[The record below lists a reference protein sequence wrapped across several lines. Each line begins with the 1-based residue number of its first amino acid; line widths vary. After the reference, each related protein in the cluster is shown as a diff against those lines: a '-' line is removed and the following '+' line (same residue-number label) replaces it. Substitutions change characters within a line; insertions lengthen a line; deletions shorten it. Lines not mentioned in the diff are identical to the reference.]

1 MTTREASVLY
11 DAPGPRTRLYILVGS
26 VIFGILALLSLY
38 FFVYTPLEE
47 NGQFSEE
54 LWGPLVDPSN
64 EFFDQVWARIGEGFR
79 NTLIAAALAIV
90 SSVVMGTALAVLRF
104 RLYELAHGPRGAT
117 PGRRTLLGL
126 GWVLNLISKVF
137 VEFFRGLPVVITI
150 FFVARA
156 LPEYGVDLS
165 ARWYLVIGLTLYNM
179 VVIGEILRS
188 GMANLPR
195 GQKEAADAIG
205 LSGLQTILTI
215 LLPQAFRIMLPAL
228 ISQVVVVLKD
238 TSLGFIIGYEE
249 ALRVGGQI
257 IQNLSNPI
265 PVYIVIAVIYITV
278 NYAVSRLAVYMQR
291 RIARGRK
298 TPPGAHVPDTTV
310 PSLLGGATAVEGE
323 AVAPVSR

>member
-1 MTTREASVLY
+1 MSTREASVLY
-11 DAPGPRTRLYILVGS
+11 DNPGPRTRRLIIIGS
-26 VIFGILALLSLY
+26 IVFGILAVLGLY
-38 FFVYTPLEE
+38 FFVYKPLDE
-47 NGQFSEE
+47 NGQFAAE
-54 LWGPLVDPSN
+54 LWAPLLDPSN
-64 EFFDQVWARIGEGFR
+64 ESFDQVWQRIGEGFA
-79 NTLIAAALAIV
+79 NTLIAAGMAIV
-90 SSVVMGTALAVLRF
+90 ASVIFGTALAVLRF
-104 RLYELAHGPRGAT
+104 RLYELAHGGRGSTAS
-117 PGRRTLLGL
+117 RRTMLGL
-126 GWVLNLISKVF
+126 GRALNLLTKVF

-156 LPEYGVDLS
+156 LPEYGIDLS
-165 ARWYLVIGLTLYNM
+165 ARMFLVIGLTLYNM

-195 GQKEAADAIG
+195 GQKEAADAMG
-205 LSGLQTILTI
+205 LSGLQTVLLI

-257 IQNLSNPI
+257 IQVLGNPI
-265 PVYIVIAVIYITV
+265 QTYTVIAVIYISI
-278 NYAVSRLAVYMQR
+278 NYAISKLAQYMQR

-310 PSLLGGATAVEGE
+310 PSLHGGATEDALAE
-323 AVAPVSR
+323 PTPPR

>member
-1 MTTREASVLY
+1 MSTREASVLY
-11 DAPGPRTRLYILVGS
+11 DLPGPRTRRNILIGS
-26 VIFGILALLSLY
+26 IVFAILAILGLY
-38 FFVYTPLEE
+38 QFVYVPLEE

-54 LWGPLVDPSN
+54 LWGPLIDPSN
-64 EFFDQVWARIGEGFR
+64 ENFNQVWQRIGEGFQ
-79 NTLIAAALAIV
+79 NTLIAAAMAIV
-90 SSVVMGTALAVLRF
+90 SSVVMGTALAILRF

-117 PGRRTLLGL
+117 RGRRSLLGL

-137 VEFFRGLPVVITI
+137 VEFFRGLPVLITI
-150 FFVARA
+150 YFVSRA
-156 LPEYGVDLS
+156 LPEYGVNLS
-165 ARWYLVIGLTLYNM
+165 TRAYLVIGLTLYNM

-195 GQKEAADAIG
+195 GQKEAADAVG
-205 LSGLQTILTI
+205 LSGMQTIISI

-257 IQNLSNPI
+257 IQVLGNPI
-265 PVYIVIAVIYITV
+265 QVYTVIGAIYIAI
-278 NYAVSRLAVYMQR
+278 NYAVSKLAQYMQR

-310 PSLLGGATAVEGE
+310 PSLHGGATDDALAERT
-323 AVAPVSR
+323 PPR

>member
-11 DAPGPRTRLYILVGS
+11 DVPGPRTRLYILVGS
-26 VIFGILALLSLY
+26 SVFAILAILGLY

-64 EFFDQVWARIGEGFR
+64 ESFDLVWARLGDGFR
-79 NTLIAAALAIV
+79 NTLIAAAMAIV
-90 SSVVMGTALAVLRF
+90 SSLVMGTALAILRF

-126 GWVLNLISKVF
+126 GSVLNLISKVF
-137 VEFFRGLPVVITI
+137 VEFFRGLPVLVTI
-150 FFVARA
+150 YFVSRA
-156 LPEYGVDLS
+156 IPEYGLDLS
-165 ARWYLVIGLTLYNM
+165 TRAYLVIGLTLYNM

-195 GQKEAADAIG
+195 GQKEAADALG
-205 LSGLQTILTI
+205 LSGLQTVLTI

-228 ISQVVVVLKD
+228 ISQIVVVLKD

-249 ALRVGGQI
+249 ALRIGGQI
-257 IQNLSNPI
+257 IQVLSNPI
-265 PVYIVIAVIYITV
+265 QVYIVIGVIYIAI
-278 NYAVSRLAVYMQR
+278 NYAVSKLAEYMQR

-310 PSLLGGATAVEGE
+310 PSLHGGATEIE
-323 AVAPVSR
+323 APEPTPR